1 MLRLASLSVA
11 VCVCVGLGV
20 VACSKS
26 DPAPTGTAPP
36 RDRGGA
42 VKGGVPL
49 GEGALAQPS
58 RGGAA
63 ESTGP
68 DASFQLTQQQP
79 APTAAGGET
88 VARLVVHPGEGY
100 KMNKD
105 FPTKLTLEPPAGVN
119 LSKTVLEPADAEQ
132 FTEKELAFAVKM
144 TAPAAGEYTIPGTIK
159 FAVCTDTTCDPKK
172 QKVALTLKAN

>member
-1 MLRLASLSVA
+1 MVRLASLSVA
-11 VCVCVGLGV
+11 VCVCVGLAFA
-20 VACSKS
+20 ACSKS
-26 DPAPTGTAPP
+26 DPNPTGTAPP
-36 RDRGGA
+36 RERGAA
-42 VKGGVPL
+42 VKGGPA
-49 GEGALAQPS
+49 EGAMAQPT
-58 RGGAA
+58 RGGAP

-68 DASFQLTQQQP
+68 DSSFQLTQQQP

-105 FPTKLTLEPPAGVN
+105 FPTKLTLEPPAGVS

>member
-11 VCVCVGLGV
+11 VCVCVGL

-26 DPAPTGTAPP
+26 DPAPTSTAPP
-36 RDRGGA
+36 RERAGGA
-42 VKGGVPL
+42 VKGGAA
-49 GEGALAQPS
+49 EGGGLAQPT
-58 RGGAA
+58 RAVA
-63 ESTGP
+63 PESTGP
-68 DASFQLTQQQP
+68 DSSFQLTQQQP

-144 TAPAAGEYTIPGTIK
+144 TAPTAGEYTIPGTIK